1 MTNSKLYRISSI
13 PEIHRLMGLPK
24 PHHPL
29 ISIVDLKGLR
39 NDTGIDA
46 VVFDLYVIS
55 MKRGCEGLHYGQ
67 QKYDFDEG
75 LMAFMSPGQI
85 LRGEENGVPSNLE
98 GWMLFIHP
106 DFLWN
111 TSLAAKI
118 RRYEY
123 FSYATSEALFLSDK
137 EEIVINDLVRNIKT
151 EYDNNMDKFS
161 QDIIISHLE
170 TLLNYAERFY
180 QRQFITRKITNHQ
193 VLNQVEE
200 LLTKY
205 LNNEALLSEGL
216 PSVRYFADALNI
228 SAKYLSS
235 LLKQLTGQTMQQ
247 IIHEKLIEK
256 AKEKLS
262 TTRMSVSEIAYQLG
276 FEHPQSFNKLFKS
289 KTKQSPLDFRQSF
302 N

>member
-1 MTNSKLYRISSI
+1 MANSKPYRISSI
-13 PEIHRLMGLPK
+13 TEIHRLMGLPK
-24 PHHPL
+24 PYHPL

-55 MKRGCEGLHYGQ
+55 MKRGCDGLHYGQ

-85 LRGEENGVPSNLE
+85 LRGEDNGVPPHLE
-98 GWMLFIHP
+98 GWMLFVHP

-111 TSLAAKI
+111 TSLATKI

-123 FSYATSEALFLSDK
+123 FNYATSEALFLSDK
-137 EEIVINDLVRNIKT
+137 EEVVINDLIKNIKT
-151 EYDNNMDKFS
+151 EYHSNIDRFS

-193 VLNQVEE
+193 VLNRVEE
-200 LLTKY
+200 LLTIY

-216 PSVRYFADALNI
+216 PTVQYFAGALNI
-228 SAKYLSS
+228 SPKYLSS

-262 TTRMSVSEIAYQLG
+262 TTQMSVSEIAYQLG

>member
-1 MTNSKLYRISSI
+1 
-13 PEIHRLMGLPK
+13 MGLPK

-29 ISIVDLKGLR
+29 ISIVDLKGLK
-39 NDTGIDA
+39 NDTGIEA

-55 MKRGCEGLHYGQ
+55 MKRGCDGLHYGQ

-75 LMAFMSPGQI
+75 LMAFMAPGQI
-85 LRGEENGVPSNLE
+85 LRGEANGVPPDLE
-98 GWMLFIHP
+98 GWMLFVHP

-111 TSLAAKI
+111 TSLAVKI
-118 RRYEY
+118 KRFDY
-123 FSYATSEALFLSDK
+123 FGYSTSEALFLSDK
-137 EEIVINDLVRNIKT
+137 EEIVINDLVKNIKT
-151 EYDNNMDKFS
+151 EYHSNMDRFS
-161 QDIIISHLE
+161 QDIIISNLE
-170 TLLNYAERFY
+170 TLLQYAERFY
-180 QRQFITRKITNHQ
+180 QRQFITRKITNHH

-200 LLTKY
+200 ILTSYFK
-205 LNNEALLSEGL
+205 NEVLLSKGL
-216 PSVRYFADALNI
+216 PSVQYFAEALNL

-262 TTRMSVSEIAYQLG
+262 TTQMSVSEIAYQLG

>member
-1 MTNSKLYRISSI
+1 
-13 PEIHRLMGLPK
+13 MGLPK

-46 VVFDLYVIS
+46 VIFDLYVIS
-55 MKRGCEGLHYGQ
+55 MKIGCDGLHYGQ

-85 LRGEENGVPSNLE
+85 LRGEDNGVPPDLE
-98 GWMLFIHP
+98 GWMLFVHP

-118 RRYEY
+118 KRYEY

-137 EEIVINDLVRNIKT
+137 EEVVINDLVKNIKT
-151 EYDNNMDKFS
+151 EYHSNVDRFS

-193 VLNQVEE
+193 VLNRVEE

-216 PSVRYFADALNI
+216 PTVQYFAGALNI

-262 TTRMSVSEIAYQLG
+262 TTQMSVSEIAYQLG

>member
-1 MTNSKLYRISSI
+1 MANSKPYRISSI
-13 PEIHRLMGLPK
+13 TEIHRLMGLPK

-46 VVFDLYVIS
+46 VIFDLYVIS
-55 MKRGCEGLHYGQ
+55 MKRGCDGLHYGQ

-85 LRGEENGVPSNLE
+85 LRGEDNGVPPDLE
-98 GWMLFIHP
+98 GWMLFVHP

-118 RRYEY
+118 KRYEY

-137 EEIVINDLVRNIKT
+137 EEVVINDLVKNIKT
-151 EYDNNMDKFS
+151 EYHSNIDRFS

-193 VLNQVEE
+193 VLNRVEE

-205 LNNEALLSEGL
+205 LNNEVLLSEGL
-216 PSVRYFADALNI
+216 PTVQYFAGALNI

-262 TTRMSVSEIAYQLG
+262 TTQMSVSEIAYQLG
-276 FEHPQSFNKLFKS
+276 FEHPQSFNKLFKN

>member
-1 MTNSKLYRISSI
+1 MANRKPYRISSI
-13 PEIHRLMGLPK
+13 TEIHRLMGLPK

-29 ISIVDLKGLR
+29 ISIVDLKGLK
-39 NDTGIDA
+39 NDTGIEA

-55 MKRGCEGLHYGQ
+55 MKRGCDGLHYGQ

-75 LMAFMSPGQI
+75 LMAFMAPGQI
-85 LRGEENGVPSNLE
+85 LRGEANGVPPDLE
-98 GWMLFIHP
+98 GWMLFVHP

-111 TSLAAKI
+111 TSLAVKI
-118 RRYEY
+118 KRFDY
-123 FSYATSEALFLSDK
+123 FGYSTSEALFLSDK
-137 EEIVINDLVRNIKT
+137 EEIVINDLVKNIKT
-151 EYDNNMDKFS
+151 EYHSNMDRFS
-161 QDIIISHLE
+161 QDIIISNLE
-170 TLLNYAERFY
+170 TLLQYAERFY
-180 QRQFITRKITNHQ
+180 QRQFITRKITNHH

-200 LLTKY
+200 ILTSY
-205 LNNEALLSEGL
+205 FNNEALLSKGL
-216 PSVRYFADALNI
+216 PSVQYFAEALNL

-262 TTRMSVSEIAYQLG
+262 TTQMSVSEIAYQLG

>member
-1 MTNSKLYRISSI
+1 MANSKPYRISSI
-13 PEIHRLMGLPK
+13 TEIHRLMGLPK

-39 NDTGIDA
+39 NETGIEA
-46 VVFDLYVIS
+46 IVFDLYVVS
-55 MKRGCEGLHYGQ
+55 LKRGCDGLHYGQ

-75 LMAFMSPGQI
+75 LMAFLSPGQI
-85 LRGEENGVPSNLE
+85 LRGEDSGVPSGLE
-98 GWMLFIHP
+98 GWMLFVHP

-111 TSLAAKI
+111 TSLASKI
-118 RRYEY
+118 KRYEY
-123 FSYATSEALFLSDK
+123 FSYATHEALFLSDK
-137 EEIVINDLVRNIKT
+137 EEMMINDLIKNIKT
-151 EYDNNMDKFS
+151 EYYSNMDKFS

-170 TLLNYAERFY
+170 TLLKYAERFY

-193 VLNQVEE
+193 VLSQVEE
-200 LLTKY
+200 LLTTY

-216 PSVRYFADALNI
+216 PTVGYFADALNI
-228 SAKYLSS
+228 SSKYLSS

-247 IIHEKLIEK
+247 VIHEKLIEK

>member
-1 MTNSKLYRISSI
+1 MANSKPYRISSI
-13 PEIHRLMGLPK
+13 TEIHRLMGLPK

-29 ISIVDLKGLR
+29 ISMVDLKGLR

-46 VVFDLYVIS
+46 VIFDLYVIS
-55 MKRGCEGLHYGQ
+55 MKRGCDGLHYGQ

-85 LRGEENGVPSNLE
+85 LRGEENGVPPDLD
-98 GWMLFIHP
+98 GWMLFVHP

-137 EEIVINDLVRNIKT
+137 EEIVINELVKNIKT
-151 EYDNNMDKFS
+151 EYHSNIDKFS
-161 QDIIISHLE
+161 QDIIISSLE

-193 VLNQVEE
+193 ILNQVEE
-200 LLTKY
+200 LLTTY

-216 PSVRYFADALNI
+216 PTVQYFAGALNI

-247 IIHEKLIEK
+247 IIHEKLIGK

>member
-1 MTNSKLYRISSI
+1 MANSKPYRISSI
-13 PEIHRLMGLPK
+13 TEIHRLMGLPK

-39 NDTGIDA
+39 NDTGIEA

-55 MKRGCEGLHYGQ
+55 MKRGCDGLHYGQ

-85 LRGEENGVPSNLE
+85 LRGEENGIPSSLE
-98 GWMLFIHP
+98 GWMLFVHP

-137 EEIVINDLVRNIKT
+137 EEVVINELIKNVKT
-151 EYDNNMDKFS
+151 EYYANMDKFS
-161 QDIIISHLE
+161 QDIIVSHLE

-200 LLTKY
+200 ILTTY

-216 PSVRYFADALNI
+216 PTVQYFADALNI
-228 SAKYLSS
+228 STKYLSS

-262 TTRMSVSEIAYQLG
+262 TTRMSVGEIAYQLG

>member
-1 MTNSKLYRISSI
+1 MANSKLYRIASI
-13 PEIHRLMGLPK
+13 TEIHRLMGLPK

-29 ISIVDLKGLR
+29 ISVVDLKGLR

-55 MKRGCEGLHYGQ
+55 MKRGCDGLYYGQ

-85 LRGEENGVPSNLE
+85 LRGEENGVPPDLD

-111 TSLAAKI
+111 TSLATKI
-118 RRYEY
+118 KRYEF
-123 FSYATSEALFLSDK
+123 FSYATHEALFLSNQ
-137 EEIVINDLVRNIKT
+137 EEMVINDLVRNVKN
-151 EYDNNMDKFS
+151 EYYSPIDQFS
-161 QDIIISHLE
+161 QDIIISHIE
-170 TLLNYAERFY
+170 ALLNYAERFY

-193 VLNQVEE
+193 VLIQVEE
-200 LLTKY
+200 RLMNY
-205 LNNEALLSEGL
+205 LNNEELLSQGL
-216 PSVRYFADALNI
+216 PTVQYFADAMHM
-228 SAKYLSS
+228 SSKYLSS

-247 IIHEKLIEK
+247 LIHEKLIEK

-262 TTRMSVSEIAYQLG
+262 TTSMSVSEIAYQLG
-276 FEHPQSFNKLFKS
+276 FEHPQSFNKLFNRIPFS
-289 KTKQSPLDFRQSF
+289 ESRSYSRRE
-302 N
+302 

>member
-1 MTNSKLYRISSI
+1 MANSKPYRISSI
-13 PEIHRLMGLPK
+13 TEIHRLMGLPK

-39 NDTGIDA
+39 NETGIEA
-46 VVFDLYVIS
+46 IVFDLYVVS
-55 MKRGCEGLHYGQ
+55 LKRGCDGLHYGQ

-75 LMAFMSPGQI
+75 LMAFLSPGQI
-85 LRGEENGVPSNLE
+85 LRGEDSGVPSGLE
-98 GWMLFIHP
+98 GWMLFVHP

-111 TSLAAKI
+111 TSLASKI
-118 RRYEY
+118 KRYEY
-123 FSYATSEALFLSDK
+123 FSYATHEALFLSDK
-137 EEIVINDLVRNIKT
+137 EEMMINDLIKNIKT
-151 EYDNNMDKFS
+151 EYYSNMDKFS

-170 TLLNYAERFY
+170 TLLKYAERFY

-193 VLNQVEE
+193 VLSQVEE
-200 LLTKY
+200 LLTTY

-216 PSVRYFADALNI
+216 PTVGYFADALNI
-228 SAKYLSS
+228 SSKYLSS

-247 IIHEKLIEK
+247 VIHEKLIEK

-262 TTRMSVSEIAYQLG
+262 TTRLSVSEIAYQLG

-289 KTKQSPLDFRQSF
+289 KTNQSPLDFRQSF

>member
-1 MTNSKLYRISSI
+1 
-13 PEIHRLMGLPK
+13 MGLPK

-29 ISIVDLKGLR
+29 ISIVDLKGLK
-39 NDTGIDA
+39 NNHDIDA
-46 VVFDLYVIS
+46 VIFDLYVIS
-55 MKRGCEGLHYGQ
+55 MKRGCDGLHYGQ

-75 LMAFMSPGQI
+75 LMAFMSPGQV
-85 LRGEENGVPSNLE
+85 LRGEENGVPPNLE
-98 GWMLFIHP
+98 GWMLFVHP

-111 TSLAAKI
+111 TSLANKI

-123 FSYATSEALFLSDK
+123 FSYATHEALFLSDK
-137 EEIVINDLVRNIKT
+137 EEAVINDLVKNIKT
-151 EYDNNMDKFS
+151 EYDANIDKFS

-193 VLNQVEE
+193 VLDQVES

-205 LNNEALLSEGL
+205 LNNEALLAKGL
-216 PSVRYFADALNI
+216 PTVQYFADALNI
-228 SAKYLSS
+228 STKYLSS

-262 TTRMSVSEIAYQLG
+262 TTRLSVSEIAYQLG

>member
-1 MTNSKLYRISSI
+1 MANSKPYRISSI
-13 PEIHRLMGLPK
+13 TEIHRLMGLPK

-39 NDTGIDA
+39 NDTGIEA

-55 MKRGCEGLHYGQ
+55 MKRGCDGLHYGQ

-85 LRGEENGVPSNLE
+85 LRGEENGIPSSLE
-98 GWMLFIHP
+98 GWMLFVHP

-137 EEIVINDLVRNIKT
+137 EEVVINELIKNVKT
-151 EYDNNMDKFS
+151 EYYANMDKFS
-161 QDIIISHLE
+161 QDIIVSHLE

-200 LLTKY
+200 ILTTY

-216 PSVRYFADALNI
+216 PTVQYFADALNI
-228 SAKYLSS
+228 STKYLSS

>member
-1 MTNSKLYRISSI
+1 
-13 PEIHRLMGLPK
+13 
-24 PHHPL
+24 
-29 ISIVDLKGLR
+29 
-39 NDTGIDA
+39 
-46 VVFDLYVIS
+46 
-55 MKRGCEGLHYGQ
+55 MKRGCDGLHYGQ

-75 LMAFMSPGQI
+75 LMAFMAPGQV
-85 LRGEENGVPSNLE
+85 LRGEENGVPPDLD
-98 GWMLFIHP
+98 GWMLFVHP
-106 DFLWN
+106 DFPWN

-123 FSYATSEALFLSDK
+123 FGYATNEALFLSDK
-137 EEIVINDLVRNIKT
+137 EEIVINELVKNIKT
-151 EYDNNMDKFS
+151 EYYSNMDKFS
-161 QDIIISHLE
+161 QDIMISHLE
-170 TLLNYAERFY
+170 TLLNYAQRFY

-200 LLTKY
+200 LLMRY
-205 LNNEALLSEGL
+205 LNNEALLAEGL
-216 PSVRYFADALNI
+216 PTVQYFARALNI

-247 IIHEKLIEK
+247 LIHSKLIEK

-262 TTRMSVSEIAYQLG
+262 TTRLSVSEIAYQLG

>member
-1 MTNSKLYRISSI
+1 MANSKPYRISSI
-13 PEIHRLMGLPK
+13 TEIHRLMGLPK

-29 ISIVDLKGLR
+29 ISMVDLKGLR

-46 VVFDLYVIS
+46 VIFDLYVIS
-55 MKRGCEGLHYGQ
+55 MKRGCDSLHYGQ

-85 LRGEENGVPSNLE
+85 LRGEENGVPPDLD
-98 GWMLFIHP
+98 GWMLFVHP

-111 TSLAAKI
+111 TSLATKI

-123 FSYATSEALFLSDK
+123 FGYATSEALFLSDK
-137 EEIVINDLVRNIKT
+137 EEIVINDLVKNIKT
-151 EYDNNMDKFS
+151 EYYANMDKFS
-161 QDIIISHLE
+161 QDIIISNLE

-193 VLNQVEE
+193 ILNQVEE
-200 LLTKY
+200 LLTTY

-216 PSVRYFADALNI
+216 PSVQYFADALNI

-247 IIHEKLIEK
+247 IIHEKLIGK

>member
-1 MTNSKLYRISSI
+1 MANKPYRISTI
-13 PEIHRLMGLPK
+13 TEIHRLMGLPR

-39 NDTGIDA
+39 NNTDIDT

-55 MKRGCEGLHYGQ
+55 MKRGCDGLHYGQ
-67 QKYDFDEG
+67 QQYDFDEG

-85 LRGEENGVPSNLE
+85 LRGEENGVPPNLE
-98 GWMLFIHP
+98 GWMLFVHP

-111 TSLAAKI
+111 TSLATKI

-123 FSYATSEALFLSDK
+123 FSYAAHEALFLSDK
-137 EEIVINDLVRNIKT
+137 EEAVINDLVKNIKA
-151 EYDNNMDKFS
+151 EYDGNIDKFS
-161 QDIIISHLE
+161 QDIIVSHLE

-193 VLNQVEE
+193 VLDQVEA
-200 LLTKY
+200 LLTTYFK
-205 LNNEALLSEGL
+205 NEALLAKGL
-216 PSVRYFADALNI
+216 PTVQYFAGALNI

-247 IIHEKLIEK
+247 LIHEKLIEK
-256 AKEKLS
+256 AKEKLA

-289 KTKQSPLDFRQSF
+289 KTQQSPLDFRQSF

>member
-1 MTNSKLYRISSI
+1 MSNSKPYRISSI
-13 PEIHRLMGLPK
+13 TEIHRLMGLPK

-55 MKRGCEGLHYGQ
+55 MKRGCDGLHYGQ

-85 LRGEENGVPSNLE
+85 LRGEEDGVPPDLD

-118 RRYEY
+118 KRYEY

-137 EEIVINDLVRNIKT
+137 EELLINDLVRNIKA
-151 EYDNNMDKFS
+151 EYYSNMDKFS

-200 LLTKY
+200 ILTSY
-205 LNNEALLSEGL
+205 LNNEALLSKGL
-216 PSVRYFADALNI
+216 PTVQYFANALNI
-228 SAKYLSS
+228 SSKYLSS
-235 LLKQLTGQTMQQ
+235 LLKQLTGQTTQQ

-289 KTKQSPLDFRQSF
+289 KTQQSPLDFRQSF